1 MGTIEIREYRD
12 ADWGRLCAIHD
23 AARRIEL
30 KNAGLE
36 EAFLP
41 LVVAAG
47 REDLFSY
54 SLRVAQL
61 NGVVAGFC
69 AYSQEEIAWLYVA
82 PESMRKGIG
91 RALVQDA
98 LERIER
104 AGLVYLEVLGRAM
117 NPRGSYTPPAGSGKR
132 ASNRAACPEMRPSLC
147 AFMRWRATFSVF
159 GR

>member
-12 ADWGRLCAIHD
+12 ADWERLCAIHD

-69 AYSQEEIAWLYVA
+69 AYSQEEIAWLYGCA
-82 PESMRKGIG
+82 GIHAQGDWGARWCRTRWNESSGG
-91 RALVQDA
+91 P
-98 LERIER
+98 
-104 AGLVYLEVLGRAM
+104 VYLEVLVGNEPRAEAIRLLRVPGREHRIGPHA
-117 NPRGSYTPPAGSGKR
+117 RK
-132 ASNRAACPEMRPSLC
+132 
-147 AFMRWRATFSVF
+147 
-159 GR
+159 

>member
-69 AYSQEEIAWLYVA
+69 AYSQEEIAWLYGCA
-82 PESMRKGIG
+82 GIHAQGDWARVGAG
-91 RALVQDA
+91 RA
-98 LERIER
+98 
-104 AGLVYLEVLGRAM
+104 G
-117 NPRGSYTPPAGSGKR
+117 T
-132 ASNRAACPEMRPSLC
+132 NRAAACVLGSPR
-147 AFMRWRATFSVF
+147 RQ
-159 GR
+159 